1 MIIAMCCLEMVHF
14 LCAFNENKNYV
25 GQIPDSEAVQHTQFY
40 FPGVAYNLIFYFE
53 EI

>member
-1 MIIAMCCLEMVHF
+1 MYKNLIQLDSKDYI
-14 LCAFNENKNYV
+14 AFNENKNYV